1 MPINLF
7 VTLNFELKNK
17 YISNILFVYINV
29 NYYFTLCLHS
39 GFDCTIFVSRF
50 RIFGDSDLNPIAMK
64 TISTLLL
71 TSLITLTMSA
81 FRVCYSQTVATGHV
95 SAEVVESVSASSTA
109 ITSFEI
115 GSITA
120 GDTKAMEQTYLTS
133 NNIDLGTITV
143 HSGNNITCNV
153 VVLPALLTDAAGNG
167 FTLAPSIQNNTFA
180 SAAQPNGS
188 QTMEL
193 GGKTS
198 MARNQ
203 ASGLYQGSYT
213 VVFAYN

>member
-1 MPINLF
+1 
-7 VTLNFELKNK
+7 
-17 YISNILFVYINV
+17 
-29 NYYFTLCLHS
+29 
-39 GFDCTIFVSRF
+39 
-50 RIFGDSDLNPIAMK
+50 MK
-64 TISTLLL
+64 TISTLIFA
-71 TSLITLTMSA
+71 SIFTLTLSG
-81 FRVCYSQTVATGHV
+81 FRVCSSQTVAVGHV

-115 GSITA
+115 GSVTE

-133 NNIDLGTITV
+133 KNIDLGTITV
-143 HSGNNITCNV
+143 NSGRNITCNV
-153 VVLPALLTDAAGNG
+153 VVLPASLTDDAGNG
-167 FTLAPSIQNNTFA
+167 FTLAPSIHNTAFA
-180 SAAQPNGS
+180 SAAQHNGS

>member
-1 MPINLF
+1 LLAYGF
-7 VTLNFELKNK
+7 
-17 YISNILFVYINV
+17 
-29 NYYFTLCLHS
+29 CLHYI
-39 GFDCTIFVSRF
+39 CITI
-50 RIFGDSDLNPIAMK
+50 RIEEDSNQKQKTMK
-64 TISTLLL
+64 TVSTLILVSLL
-71 TSLITLTMSA
+71 TLTLSG
-81 FRVCYSQTVATGHV
+81 FRVCSSQTVATGHV

-133 NNIDLGTITV
+133 NSIDLGTITV
-143 HSGNNITCNV
+143 NSGTNVTCNV
-153 VVLPALLTDAAGNG
+153 VVVPASLTDAAGNG
-167 FTLAPSIQNNTFA
+167 FTIAPSIQNNTFA
-180 SAAQPNGS
+180 SAAQPKGS